1 MKWPGQI
8 IWRKGMFKFLRL
20 HHEAFH
26 AWVNM
31 ALSSVKQGRGFQKA
45 NKGKSKDTF
54 PTFRGK
60 LSSPTESR
68 FLKVSNITSTYKALW
83 AGSRHS
89 HSSGENWTATS
100 FNVNCD
106 LKLKKKKFHQGHE
119 ESSYFHTK
127 WIEVKDQ
134 LSWRIYSDRAMERH
148 LELPVCLILISCAL
162 SLRLR

>member
-1 MKWPGQI
+1 MTSGFSGEMMKEITKISIHPLTKMSLI
-8 IWRKGMFKFLRL
+8 V
-20 HHEAFH
+20 E
-26 AWVNM
+26 VNM

-106 LKLKKKKFHQGHE
+106 LKLKKKNF
-119 ESSYFHTK
+119 TK
-127 WIEVKDQ
+127 
-134 LSWRIYSDRAMERH
+134 AMRRV
-148 LELPVCLILISCAL
+148 PISIQNE
-162 SLRLR
+162 